1 MCALHAHLENTQTA
15 PQNQSRTP
23 PHHQPQP
30 LDISLSP
37 IITSLLTCCV
47 ESALTVLQTLRTLAD
62 EDRIEA
68 FLPFQIEDA
77 FASAFLLYIIRV
89 IAPSLVPDDHWGG
102 NADFVLETLVVKGNL
117 TAPLRRAEL
126 DHLKRVMG
134 PFITELETSSGLI
147 ADGNAGAGA
156 AGVDLAA
163 GDVLGAS
170 GSNLGAGTGTEQ
182 AAELD
187 WDIFSVEATVGL
199 EPREL
204 LDLAEQLDVEGIMHY
219 VS

>member
-1 MCALHAHLENTQTA
+1 M
-15 PQNQSRTP
+15 
-23 PHHQPQP
+23 
-30 LDISLSP
+30 
-37 IITSLLTCCV
+37 
-47 ESALTVLQTLRTLAD
+47 LQTLRTLAD

-89 IAPSLVPDDHWGG
+89 IAPSLVPDDHWVG
-102 NADFVLETLVVKGNL
+102 NADFVLEKLVIMGNL

-134 PFITELETSSGLI
+134 PFIAELSGSELI
-147 ADGNAGAGA
+147 ANGNEA
-156 AGVDLAA
+156 AGPGVLAA
-163 GDVLGAS
+163 EDDVLGESA
-170 GSNLGAGTGTEQ
+170 NLGAGTTAPEQ
-182 AAELD
+182 AELD

-219 VS
+219 AVA